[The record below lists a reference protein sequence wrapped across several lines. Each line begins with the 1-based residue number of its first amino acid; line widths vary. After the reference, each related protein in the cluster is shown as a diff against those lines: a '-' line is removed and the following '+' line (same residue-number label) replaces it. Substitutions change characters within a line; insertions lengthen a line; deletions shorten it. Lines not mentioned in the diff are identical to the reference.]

1 MSMAFFQKQFMN
13 IRIEIRQNADR
24 RKKND
29 TIQMITDSCSAMGGR
44 TAGVAVFVATD
55 EKHFTK

>member
-1 MSMAFFQKQFMN
+1 MN